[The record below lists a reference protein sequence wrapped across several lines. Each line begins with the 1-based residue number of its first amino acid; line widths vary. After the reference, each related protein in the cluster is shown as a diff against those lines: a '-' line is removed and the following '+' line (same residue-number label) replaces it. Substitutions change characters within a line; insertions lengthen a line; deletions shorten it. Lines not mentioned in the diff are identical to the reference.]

1 MVTSITSV
9 AVVGAG
15 YMGGGIAQSFAL
27 AGLPVTIA
35 DASADATQAAY
46 ERLLAESQEFEDEGL
61 YDAGATE
68 TIRGN
73 LRTAASIEEA
83 VADVDFVEEAVFE
96 SVEVK
101 HDVLGRISAAARPD
115 AIIGSNTSTIPA
127 RVLATAVTNP
137 ERFLTVHFSNP
148 APFIPGVEL
157 VPSESTDPAV
167 VPVVRELLGKAD
179 RQGALVAD
187 VPGFVLNRLQ
197 YVLLKEAMSIAE
209 EGIASPEDIDTVVR
223 TTFGFR
229 LGFFGPFAIADQAG
243 LDVYAGGFRTFEE
256 NFGERLATPR
266 LVQEAVENDRKGV
279 KNGKGLTKDYTPE
292 EVKAL
297 VAYRN
302 KAYSEM
308 GRLLRTLGPSPA

>member
-1 MVTSITSV
+1 SRSPRTRCPAYARSRRTTRSRSSAPCSPTTRRCCASASAWSASSWPGASPGSGWGTGSTRARRRPPRSPRSGRSRRAWSRARSRPAPPADSRHPTRSRKDIMVTSITSV

-101 HDVLGRISAAARPD
+101 HDVLGRIAAAARPD

-157 VPSESTDPAV
+157 VPSE
-167 VPVVRELLGKAD
+167 
-179 RQGALVAD
+179 
-187 VPGFVLNRLQ
+187 
-197 YVLLKEAMSIAE
+197 
-209 EGIASPEDIDTVVR
+209 
-223 TTFGFR
+223 
-229 LGFFGPFAIADQAG
+229 
-243 LDVYAGGFRTFEE
+243 
-256 NFGERLATPR
+256 
-266 LVQEAVENDRKGV
+266 
-279 KNGKGLTKDYTPE
+279 
-292 EVKAL
+292 
-297 VAYRN
+297 
-302 KAYSEM
+302 
-308 GRLLRTLGPSPA
+308 